1 MAKAGRKKGLPN
13 LQRTDGGYIN
23 QHGVFFTDEQ
33 KKALERS
40 VQRSNYQRK
49 KELEKIAQQ
58 PHVVG
63 GRVMSKDG
71 RQLQTMNKEND
82 LIIARQHRSLQKF
95 QSMEDYEKFM
105 RKQEAIQDGTYAV
118 DKMRLYKRNFTES
131 LLETY
136 GDEAK
141 DIAMKIRMMNPKD
154 YMRMVA
160 SDEVLEIRFVPSDEK
175 VQGRLNQIRAAM
187 QRYGVNIK
195 LKEDWPD
202 EELE

>member
-13 LQRTDGGYIN
+13 LKKVDGGYLN
-23 QHGVFFTDEQ
+23 QYGVFFTPEQ
-33 KKALERS
+33 KNALERS
-40 VQRSNYQRK
+40 VQRSNYKRK
-49 KELEKIAQQ
+49 KELEKLAQQ

-63 GRVMSKDG
+63 GRVISKDG
-71 RQLQTMNKEND
+71 QQLKTMNKEND

-95 QSMEDYEKFM
+95 KTMEDYEKFM
-105 RKQEAIQDGTYAV
+105 GKQKAIQDGTYAI

-136 GDEAK
+136 GDDAK
-141 DIAMKIRMMNPKD
+141 DIAMKIRMMDPKD

-187 QRYGVNIK
+187 QRYGVKIK

-202 EELE
+202 EEIE